1 MGYEIEKIAKKMPSI
16 ITPLSTLYFLSIAIA
31 YFLGKNFPDA
41 TCLLNTKLDNR
52 PIRMKKIEELSNDEI
67 KHVREQQEVCH
78 SGNCTRKEY
87 NKIEWPDV
95 DDKHPIIWVGGM
107 PRSGTTLMRAILD
120 VHPDVRCGEETRVIP
135 RVLMSRKQIKS
146 SKNIK
151 DLVMGE
157 NDLDRTEAQYVD
169 EAMKRFILDVI
180 EKHGPIARRLCNK
193 DPFALKYMEDLTKW
207 YPNSK
212 FIYMIRDARSVA
224 HSIIT
229 RKVTITGYDLNSYP
243 DVIGRWDQAN
253 ALMWEQ
259 CKKLGPTVCMPV
271 HYEHL
276 VLEKET
282 VLRAIAQFLNLEWT
296 DALVHHEEHIG
307 SDISLSS
314 LERSTDQ
321 VVKALYKSALS
332 SWEGKISDEDL
343 DKVAEVAPLMKVFGY
358 KPEVH
363 KGAYDQFISTNQGEE
378 FKKTFPFRI

>member
-1 MGYEIEKIAKKMPSI
+1 MPSI

-41 TCLLNTKLDNR
+41 SCLLNTTFDNR
-52 PIRMKKIEELSNDEI
+52 PIRLKKVEQLSDDEI
-67 KHVREQQEVCH
+67 NRVRKQQEACH
-78 SGNCTRKEY
+78 LGNCTRKEY
-87 NKIEWPDV
+87 QKIEWPDV

-135 RVLMSRKQIKS
+135 RVLMARKSIKASRNMKE
-146 SKNIK
+146 NVFGEG
-151 DLVMGE
+151 DLLLSEG
-157 NDLDRTEAQYVD
+157 NYVD
-169 EAMKRFILDVI
+169 EAAKRFVLEII

-193 DPFALKYMEDLTKW
+193 DPFALKYMTELSKW

-212 FIYMIRDARSVA
+212 FIYMIRDGRSVA

-229 RKVTITGYDLNSYP
+229 RKVTITGYDLSSYP
-243 DVIGRWDQAN
+243 DVIGKWDAAN
-253 ALMWEQ
+253 SLMWEQ
-259 CKKLGPTVCMPV
+259 CKALGPQYCMPV

-276 VLEKET
+276 VLEKEV
-282 VLRAIAQFLNLEWT
+282 VLRAIAKFLNLEWN

-321 VVKALYKSALS
+321 VVKALYTSALS
-332 SWEGKISDEDL
+332 SWEGKISEEDL
-343 DKVAEVAPLMKVFGY
+343 DKVAEKAPLMTVFGY
-358 KPEVH
+358 KPEIH
-363 KGAYDQFISTNQGEE
+363 RGEYGQFISTNQTES
-378 FKKTFPFRI
+378 FKKRFPYRI